1 MLRCPNYMFLAQG
14 LTAVGWEP
22 EEAEIIER
30 VRMPLGEAVE
40 LVMTGGITHGTS
52 VPNRRRRPCWKRLL
66 ISFAWR
72 GLLNH

>member
-1 MLRCPNYMFLAQG
+1 MLRCPNYMFLARG

-52 VPNRRRRPCWKRLL
+52 CVLILKAAALL
-66 ISFAWR
+66 EKAA
-72 GLLNH
+72 H